1 LPVDLATVADADDHD
16 DQLPVSDL
24 VDHAVLADSD
34 SPDSVG
40 ASACKELRGA
50 RSPGEMSNCDANALA
65 RRIR

>member
-1 LPVDLATVADADDHD
+1 VADADDHD

-24 VDHAVLADSD
+24 VEHAVLADSD
-34 SPDSVG
+34 SPEAVG
-40 ASACKELRGA
+40 AAACKELRAGGA